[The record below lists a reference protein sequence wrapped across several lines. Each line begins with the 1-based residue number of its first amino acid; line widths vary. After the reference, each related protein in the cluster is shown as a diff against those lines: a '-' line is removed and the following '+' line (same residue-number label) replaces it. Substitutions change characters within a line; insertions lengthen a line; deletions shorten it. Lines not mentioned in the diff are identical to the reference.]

1 MTGLLERS
9 GTRSAPE
16 LHRAAQALCSSEQI
30 AAVKEGL
37 VSVGVA
43 IMESDVAITLFSLR
57 EKSLPSYCACY
68 DGELAK
74 MMALGS
80 RQRLTPRRDCDIT
93 SLIVDAS
100 FSSVFDSYRLL
111 RVSEKM
117 TSDSTQR
124 RIFRDGSIHVAI

>member
-1 MTGLLERS
+1 
-9 GTRSAPE
+9 

-80 RQRLTPRRDCDIT
+80 RQKLTPRRDCDIT

-100 FSSVFDSYRLL
+100 FSSVFDSYCLL